1 MSVTQGPSFA
11 ERVRGSSQISRPNCL
26 NFKTKSNLRRYEVV
40 EFLQKMNFSKS
51 KLIGVGEIKGRSIDI
66 TCKTR
71 HNVLELY
78 ELLKEVDFI
87 YNLYLYETENINVLV
102 GWVPIPM
109 ANEVIL
115 KNIEMNYGK
124 VLKIVDKSHKDG
136 LKSGMRI
143 ITMKKCEIEMKPIPS
158 YVKIEGCELYVTYSG
173 QQITCKYCGN

>member
-1 MSVTQGPSFA
+1 MPLEWIPILLAHSYFQFHKGLGYSK
-11 ERVRGSSQISRPNCL
+11 ISRPNCL
-26 NFKTKSNLRRYEVV
+26 NFKTKSNLRQYEVV

-51 KLIGVGEIKGRSIDI
+51 KLISVGEMKGRSIDI

-87 YNLYLYETENINVLV
+87 YNLNLYETENINVLV

-109 ANEVIL
+109 ANEVIQ

-124 VLKIVDKSHKDG
+124 VLRH
-136 LKSGMRI
+136 
-143 ITMKKCEIEMKPIPS
+143 
-158 YVKIEGCELYVTYSG
+158 
-173 QQITCKYCGN
+173 

>member
-1 MSVTQGPSFA
+1 M
-11 ERVRGSSQISRPNCL
+11 L
-26 NFKTKSNLRRYEVV
+26 
-40 EFLQKMNFSKS
+40 
-51 KLIGVGEIKGRSIDI
+51 GVGEMKSRSIDI

-87 YNLYLYETENINVLV
+87 YNLNLYETKNINELV

-109 ANEVIL
+109 TNEVIQ

-124 VLKIVDKSHKDG
+124 VLKIVDKNHKDG

-143 ITMKKCEIEMKPIPS
+143 ITMKKCEIEMKPIP
-158 YVKIEGCELYVTYSG
+158 VMLK
-173 QQITCKYCGN
+173 